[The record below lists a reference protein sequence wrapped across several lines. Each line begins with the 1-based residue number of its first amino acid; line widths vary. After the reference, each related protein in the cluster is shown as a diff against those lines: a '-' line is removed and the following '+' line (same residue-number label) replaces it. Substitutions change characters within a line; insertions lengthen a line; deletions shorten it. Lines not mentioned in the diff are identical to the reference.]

1 VKAHQ
6 VVLLEVIQVEVEA
19 VEAVVVV
26 GKIDYLNLL
35 PFHIFIKK
43 YNIKT
48 KEGYPSQVNRLFD
61 KKLVE
66 AGFISSIKSKNKKCF
81 NAGIIANKKVMS
93 VLVCEGQTK
102 DDFESNTSNA
112 LAKILNLQGEIVIG
126 DKALQ
131 RYFKNSK
138 KCKDLAEEWYKK
150 YNLPFVF
157 ARFCVNK
164 NYKQYEKLINKFLKT
179 KVKIPQYILKQRAKK
194 LGLTTKEVREYLDLI
209 YYKMGHKEKRSLK
222 IFLKT
227 LL

>member
-1 VKAHQ
+1 
-6 VVLLEVIQVEVEA
+6 VEV

-48 KEGYPSQVNRLFD
+48 KEGYPSQINRLFD

-81 NAGIIANKKVMS
+81 DAGIIANKKVMS

-102 DDFESNTSNA
+102 DDFESNTSNI
-112 LAKILNLQGEIVIG
+112 LTKILNLQGEVVIG

-138 KCKDLAEEWYKK
+138 NCKDLAKEWYKNYK
-150 YNLPFVF
+150 LPFVF

-164 NYKQYEKLINKFLKT
+164 NYKQYEKLINKFLNT
-179 KVKIPQYILKQRAKK
+179 KVYIPNSIIKKYAKK
-194 LGLTTKEVREYLDLI
+194 LDLSTEEIKEYLNLI
-209 YYKMGHKEKRSLK
+209 YYKIGYKEKRSLK
-222 IFLKT
+222 KFLKKASSV
-227 LL
+227 